1 MTGGVGFL
9 PRIVAKLDAA
19 GVPYMVTGSV
29 ASSYHGIPRTTH
41 DVDLVIDPKPTELRA
56 FVLSLPI
63 DEYYSDLDSALEA
76 LANRSQFNVIDQ
88 ETGWKAD
95 LILIKQRP
103 FSRTEFDRRTLG
115 SLMGARALVASR
127 EDSILSKLEWASK
140 SGSDRQLRDV
150 AGVLSVGT
158 ELDLEYIEHW
168 VAALDLTT
176 YWEQAKGLD
185 PRQA

>member
-1 MTGGVGFL
+1 M
-9 PRIVAKLDAA
+9 
-19 GVPYMVTGSV
+19 
-29 ASSYHGIPRTTH
+29 
-41 DVDLVIDPKPTELRA
+41 
-56 FVLSLPI
+56 
-63 DEYYSDLDSALEA
+63 DSALEA
-76 LANRSQFNVIDQ
+76 PANGSQFNVIDQ
-88 ETGWKAD
+88 ETGWQAD
-95 LILIKQRP
+95 PILIKQRP

-115 SLMGARALVASR
+115 SVMGVRAIVASR

-168 VAALDLTT
+168 VAALDLTK
-176 YWEQAKGLD
+176 YWEQAQGLD